1 LLNKI
6 IEVNAELEMV
16 EMTTKLGGVILRKA
30 EMENDFEKVYLKVFE
45 KMVEVEVTGG
55 ENLLEILGETGG

>member
-1 LLNKI
+1 MLNKI

>member
-1 LLNKI
+1 MNKI

>member
-1 LLNKI
+1 MSKI
-6 IEVNAELEMV
+6 IEVNAELEIA

-45 KMVEVEVTGG
+45 KMVEVELTGG
-55 ENLLEILGETGG
+55 ENLLEILGEVGG